1 MEIDNLRRFGFDC
14 YGHVP
19 SQIELKA
26 EWISNNVQCVFL
38 GNFSDDG
45 KYYKL
50 LRTFKIIRL
59 RTAIF
64 EEEYLYKD

>member
-38 GNFSDDG
+38 GISLMMVNITNYLNSSNFQDLSFENSD
-45 KYYKL
+45 
-50 LRTFKIIRL
+50 F
-59 RTAIF
+59 
-64 EEEYLYKD
+64 